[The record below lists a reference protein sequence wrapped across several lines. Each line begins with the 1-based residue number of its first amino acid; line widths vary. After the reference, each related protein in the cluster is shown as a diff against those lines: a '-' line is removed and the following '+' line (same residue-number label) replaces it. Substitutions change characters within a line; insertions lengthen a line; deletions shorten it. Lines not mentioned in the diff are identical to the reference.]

1 MTEVRFG
8 FGENWSNYSR
18 SIGEPELHNAIA
30 SLRRMLPDEFDPQG
44 KSLIDIGCGSGLHSV
59 AAARLGFSPIVCT
72 DYDEKSVATTIVSA
86 RRFGVE
92 EKLQA
97 LRDDI
102 LDSSID
108 GRFDVVYSWGVLHHT
123 GDMWRA
129 VRAASRLVKSDGCFL
144 IAIYL
149 KTPFCGPW
157 TAVKRFYCVAPR
169 AVRTGMVYAFHAAKS
184 ARQIANGALFREYR
198 TQRGMNRFYDSI
210 DWLGGYPYESAS
222 PAEIESFLRDEF
234 MLQKSAS
241 TTAPIGLLGSGCAEY
256 TFVRK
261 S

>member
-18 SIGEPELHNAIA
+18 SVGEQDLLNAIA
-30 SLRRMLPDEFDPQG
+30 GLERILPDGFDPAG
-44 KSLIDIGCGSGLHSV
+44 KSFIDIGCGSGLHSV

-72 DYDEKSVATTIVSA
+72 DYDETSVATTRQNA

-92 EKLQA
+92 GKLQVI
-97 LRDDI
+97 RDDI
-102 LDSSID
+102 LASRID
-108 GRFDVVYSWGVLHHT
+108 GRFEVVYSWGVLHHT
-123 GDMWRA
+123 GSMWPA
-129 VRAASRLVKSDGCFL
+129 IRAASRLVKPGGCFL

-149 KTPFCGPW
+149 KTRFCGPW
-157 TAVKRFYCVAPR
+157 TAIKRFYCVAPR
-169 AVRTGMVYAFHAAKS
+169 AVRTAMVYAFHAAKS
-184 ARQIANGALFREYR
+184 ARQVANGAFFREYR

-210 DWLGGYPYESAS
+210 DWLGGYPYESAT
-222 PAEIESFLRDEF
+222 PAEIEAFLRDDF
-234 MLQKSAS
+234 VLQKSAS
-241 TTAPIGLLGSGCAEY
+241 TAAPIGLLGSGCAEY